1 MAECKKT
8 TFSVRE
14 ERLDIE
20 HNKYGRTMEESERH
34 PLRLGDYC
42 VAMGTSHG
50 APICYFTPSPP
61 YVIEEILVGLV
72 YDQN

>member
-1 MAECKKT
+1 M

-20 HNKYGRTMEESERH
+20 HNKYGRTTEESERH

-50 APICYFTPSPP
+50 APICYFTPSLP